1 MTNKCPSCG
10 EPVPSNSL
18 TCPRCYASIPRREEK
33 PIKEKPVRKTV
44 VKSKLVSILLAV
56 LPAPFGL
63 LGLGLIY
70 EDYKDRRGWA
80 YLIFGLV
87 VYVMLITFIMLWARG
102 EIIAKV
108 LSTVMAFIMAIV
120 YISAFFAQI
129 AETKFGSIFKMFR
142 F

>member
-1 MTNKCPSCG
+1 
-10 EPVPSNSL
+10 
-18 TCPRCYASIPRREEK
+18 
-33 PIKEKPVRKTV
+33 
-44 VKSKLVSILLAV
+44 
-56 LPAPFGL
+56 
-63 LGLGLIY
+63 
-70 EDYKDRRGWA
+70 
-80 YLIFGLV
+80 
-87 VYVMLITFIMLWARG
+87 MLITFIMLWARG